1 MLFSEPIV
9 GSFHRL
15 FGSDGCLF
23 FYRESCDESSD
34 LCVVHVYNGEVSIIP
49 SFLHSMNRELQSG
62 NPTKHVSVTAIQVHE
77 LLKAIEKHIGRT
89 LHEEGPQETLEVL
102 HSVVRVIQTLSIE
115 KSLVDS
121 YFSF

>member
-23 FYRESCDESSD
+23 FCRKSCDESSD
-34 LCVVHVYNGEVSIIP
+34 LCVVHVYNREVSIIP
-49 SFLHSMNRELQSG
+49 SFLHSLDRELKSG
-62 NPTKHVSVTAIQVHE
+62 NPTKHVSVAAMQVHE
-77 LLKAIEKHIGRT
+77 LLKAVEEHIGRA

-102 HSVVRVIQTLSIE
+102 HSVVRVLQTLSIE

-121 YFSF
+121 CFSF